1 MSTIRELVFGGLI
14 FDWLIFDRLVFDW
27 LLNASVQIGLFAIL
41 AALLSPFISKAKAK
55 YRHCFYLAVFA
66 LCLAAPVFNTLWRA
80 RPSVAAQQQP
90 IQGTEHSDH
99 HFWIWNG
106 LSKAHEPSI
115 PIRLTSGAK
124 TALLVIW
131 QVLFLYQL
139 IHFSRGI
146 YRVHRLRRDA
156 LPISSSD
163 IRITGGGMAGAMIE
177 MIEMIEPPHGVV
189 LLESTA
195 IDDPVTVG
203 VFRPAIILPSK
214 VIPALDE
221 PDLTAILA
229 HEYGHIRRKDFLV
242 HFLCQLTALPVA
254 WHPGIQYLMSKIS
267 QTREL
272 ACDDY
277 AAVRVGK
284 RIAYARTLVR
294 LAALCLHVPRSSAM
308 GLGIFDGDNLEDRIM
323 MLTEKPTSLSRAG
336 LIGLAFATTL
346 LFASSTV
353 LARAVSLQE
362 VSAST
367 NTAQKFAGTW
377 HWMFQGQS
385 FATMTLV
392 QNGSGITGTVTP
404 SRIALG
410 DDGELSRA
418 DPSDDSAP
426 SPISK
431 TKLEGSALH
440 VTVGDGKQPIEFIV
454 TLKDATHAEIHP
466 VGAPPN
472 MKPIRA
478 ERVN

>member
-1 MSTIRELVFGGLI
+1 MSTMRE
-14 FDWLIFDRLVFDW
+14 LVFDW
-27 LLNASVQIGLFAIL
+27 LFFDWLINASVQIGLFAIL
-41 AALLSPFISKAKAK
+41 AAVLSPFIAKAKAK
-55 YRHCFYLAVFA
+55 YQHCLYLGIFA
-66 LCLAAPVFNTLWRA
+66 LCVAAPLFNTLGQT
-80 RPSVAAQQQP
+80 RPSVIAQRSQQP
-90 IQGTEHSDH
+90 MQGTEQPDH
-99 HFWIWNG
+99 DFWIWNG
-106 LSKAHEPSI
+106 HSNAHESI
-115 PIRLTSGAK
+115 IIVPGVK

-146 YRVHRLRRDA
+146 YRVHHLRRNA
-156 LPISSSD
+156 LSISPSEIGLSK
-163 IRITGGGMAGAMIE
+163 IGMAGSLIE
-177 MIEMIEPPHGVV
+177 QLESPELPYRVA
-189 LLESTA
+189 LLKSTA

-203 VFRPAIILPSK
+203 LFHPAIILPSK

-221 PDLTAILA
+221 PDLAAILA

-242 HFLCQLTALPVA
+242 HILCQLTALPVA

-284 RIAYARTLVR
+284 RMVYARTLVR
-294 LAALCLHVPRSSAM
+294 LAALCLQVPRSNAM

-323 MLTEKPTSLSRAG
+323 MLTEKRTSLSRAG
-336 LIGLAFATTL
+336 LIGLAFATTF
-346 LFASSTV
+346 LFGSTTV

-362 VSAST
+362 ASAST
-367 NTAQKFAGTW
+367 NTAQMFAGTW
-377 HWMFQGQS
+377 HWMFHGQS
-385 FATMTLV
+385 FSTMILV
-392 QNGSGITGTVTP
+392 QNGSAITGTITP
-404 SRIALG
+404 SRIALA
-410 DDGELSRA
+410 DNGELSQA
-418 DPSDDSAP
+418 DPADDSAP

-431 TKLEGSALH
+431 AKLEGSALH
-440 VTVGDGKQPIEFIV
+440 VTVGDVNQPIEFIV

-472 MKPIRA
+472 MKPIQA

>member
-1 MSTIRELVFGGLI
+1 MSTIRELVF
-14 FDWLIFDRLVFDW
+14 DWLF
-27 LLNASVQIGLFAIL
+27 NALVQIGLFAIL
-41 AALLSPFISKAKAK
+41 AAVLSPFVAKAKAK
-55 YRHCFYLAVFA
+55 YQHCFYLAVFV
-66 LCLAAPVFNTLWRA
+66 LCLAAPVFNTLWQT
-80 RPSVAAQQQP
+80 RPSVVAKRSQQQA
-90 IQGTEHSDH
+90 IQETEHRDH
-99 HFWIWNG
+99 QFWIWNG
-106 LSKAHEPSI
+106 HSKAHESI
-115 PIRLTSGAK
+115 ILAPGAK

-156 LPISSSD
+156 LLISPRE
-163 IRITGGGMAGAMIE
+163 IGMAGS
-177 MIEMIEPPHGVV
+177 MIEPPHRVV

-203 VFRPAIILPSK
+203 VFHPAIILPSK

-242 HFLCQLTALPVA
+242 HLLCQLTALPVA
-254 WHPGIQYLMSKIS
+254 WHPGILYLMSKIS

-272 ACDDY
+272 ACNDY
-277 AAVRVGK
+277 AAVRLGK
-284 RIAYARTLVR
+284 RIVYARTLLR
-294 LAALCLHVPRSSAM
+294 LASLCLQVPRSNAM

-323 MLTEKPTSLSRAG
+323 MLTEKRTSLSRAG
-336 LIGLAFATTL
+336 LIGLALATSF
-346 LFASSTV
+346 LFGSSTV

-362 VSAST
+362 ASAST
-367 NTAQKFAGTW
+367 NTVKTFAGTW
-377 HWMFQGQS
+377 HWMFRGQS
-385 FATMTLV
+385 FSTMILV

-404 SRIALG
+404 SRIAL
-410 DDGELSRA
+410 DNDGELSRA

-431 TKLEGSALH
+431 TKLEGNGLR
-440 VTVGDGKQPIEFIV
+440 VTVGDGNQPFEFIV

-466 VGAPPN
+466 IGAPPN